1 MTIERPT
8 LPPAAEPLHA
18 SQAQIA
24 RRGLLCGVATIPA
37 VTALAGVASLMA
49 APALSASALKGDPI
63 FAAIEA
69 HRAANAAH
77 EATLAEVNR
86 LQDEDFHAVDVESI
100 TGKACDDENEAFEI
114 LLGAP
119 ATTLQG
125 LLAKLDY
132 LRGIAESDDAW
143 MLDERDGGSLL
154 LIDSITAS
162 LRNVGVLS

>member
-8 LPPAAEPLHA
+8 LPPAAEP
-18 SQAQIA
+18 SPQIA
-24 RRGLLCGVATIPA
+24 RRGLLCAVATIPA
-37 VTALAGVASLMA
+37 ATALAGVASLAA
-49 APALSASALKGDPI
+49 APALSAAALEADPI

-77 EATLAEVNR
+77 ETALAEVNR
-86 LQDEDFHAVDVESI
+86 LQDEDFHAVDVASI

-132 LRGIAESDDAW
+132 LRGIAESDEAW